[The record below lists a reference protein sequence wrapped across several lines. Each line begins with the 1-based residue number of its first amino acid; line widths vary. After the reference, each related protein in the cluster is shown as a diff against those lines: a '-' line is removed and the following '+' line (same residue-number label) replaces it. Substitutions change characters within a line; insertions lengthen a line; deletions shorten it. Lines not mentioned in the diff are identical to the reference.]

1 MGNLGK
7 PRHSA
12 LRGPGSPTGSNWA
25 LRAGPRQASL
35 PGVFGLSFTEIVV
48 LLLVAVVVIGPRQL
62 PVMLRTAGRWVT
74 KLRRMAFDMREQSG
88 IDDILRNEGLEQ
100 DIRQLRALMR
110 KGNVLDALAI
120 DVDAEIARGARPR
133 PTRAEGTVSP
143 QDDDMDMRD
152 REYPTAGVD
161 AYGLV
166 TEDVDPYRAA
176 AEEAELDAE
185 EAELAA
191 GQAPEEPSPSTDGQA
206 AVVEGN
212 AAESG
217 RAKA

>member
-1 MGNLGK
+1 
-7 PRHSA
+7 
-12 LRGPGSPTGSNWA
+12 
-25 LRAGPRQASL
+25 
-35 PGVFGLSFTEIVV
+35 VFGLSFTEIVV

-62 PVMLRTAGRWVT
+62 PVMLRTAGRWLT

-120 DVDAEIARGARPR
+120 DVDAEIARGTRAR
-133 PTRAEGTVSP
+133 PTRAEGSVSP

-152 REYPTAGVD
+152 REYPAAGVD

-166 TEDVDPYRAA
+166 TEDIDPYRAA
-176 AEEAELDAE
+176 AEEAEQAAEDAE
-185 EAELAA
+185 QATEQALREGETGTDPASEYGEAATVEEDE
-191 GQAPEEPSPSTDGQA
+191 PEH
-206 AVVEGN
+206 
-212 AAESG
+212 G

>member
-1 MGNLGK
+1 M
-7 PRHSA
+7 
-12 LRGPGSPTGSNWA
+12 
-25 LRAGPRQASL
+25 
-35 PGVFGLSFTEIVV
+35 FGLSFTEIVM

-62 PVMLRTAGRWVT
+62 PVMLRTAGRWLT

-120 DVDAEIARGARPR
+120 DVDAEIERGKRAR
-133 PTRAEGTVSP
+133 PTRAEGSVSP

-176 AEEAELDAE
+176 AEEAEQAAE
-185 EAELAA
+185 EAEQAA
-191 GQAPEEPSPSTDGQA
+191 AQKLREGEALPEPSSEYGEAATVEEDAPER
-206 AVVEGN
+206 
-212 AAESG
+212 G